1 MIDPLTYPDNWD
13 PQTGNLPKGV
23 PAPNETLGYAIL
35 RWCSAYIVHP
45 DGPKAGQ
52 PWQFTNEQKRFI
64 LWAYALKSP
73 EEWPET
79 EDESYF
85 RYTNVSLRRAKGWGK
100 TPLLAALAIIEFIGP
115 CRWGGWDEH
124 GMPIPVSVPLP
135 LVQIAAVSLDQTA
148 QTRDMIRGMLGES
161 PAEYTY
167 GLEIGKEKVQ
177 FRDGRSGRIEPVAA
191 SSRSLEGHRPTF
203 IIADES
209 HHWVQ
214 SNGGKEVFQTLQ
226 RNADKTMSYGS
237 RLMQTTNAFNPN
249 EDSVAQDT
257 HASFLVGTPGLLY
270 DCREGAPVEDLR
282 DTESVLRAL
291 RDAYGDS
298 YWAPVK
304 GLVAKATDP
313 MVPDAVFWRFYLNQ
327 IAESADNWID
337 RRMWNDLYKEEDPI
351 LPGDQIAIGFDGSL
365 RSDST
370 AIVGCRLRDGKT
382 FLIHI
387 QEDDGSEDWQVN
399 ALLVDKAMRSA
410 RDMYKVEWVFCD
422 PSYWQNSVGQWA
434 LDFKEL
440 DRDGRDI
447 VFEFNPQR
455 PKQMAEALERFH
467 TAVMLGEGICH
478 DGNPTIAQHI
488 GNAVT
493 YEVPQGILIRKE
505 SKNSKKKIDAAIAA
519 TLAYEARGEAIAD
532 GRMKIKRKAR
542 MRTY

>member
-1 MIDPLTYPDNWD
+1 MAYPDDWD

-23 PAPNETLGYAIL
+23 PAPHETLGYGIL
-35 RWCSAYIVHP
+35 RWCSKYIITP
-45 DGPKAGQ
+45 DGKRAGK

-64 LWAYALKSP
+64 LWAYALKSR
-73 EEWPET
+73 EDWPT
-79 EDESYF
+79 GDDESYF
-85 RYTNVSLRRAKGWGK
+85 LYTNISLRRAKGWGK
-100 TPLLAALAIIEFIGP
+100 TPLLAALAIIEYIGP
-115 CRWGGWDEH
+115 CRWGGWDEN
-124 GMPIPVSVPLP
+124 GLPIAVPVPLP
-135 LVQIAAVSLDQTA
+135 KVQIAAVSLDQTG
-148 QTRDMIRGMLGES
+148 QTRDMIRGMLSES
-161 PAEYTY
+161 PAEYEY
-167 GLEIGKEKVQ
+167 GLDVQKEKVQ
-177 FRDGRSGRIEPVAA
+177 FRDGRPGVIEPVAA
-191 SSRSLEGHRPTF
+191 ASRSLEGHRPTF
-203 IIADES
+203 VIADET

-257 HASFLVGTPGLLY
+257 YQSFLDETPGYLY
-270 DCREGAPVEDLR
+270 DCREGAPVEDLK
-282 DTESVLRAL
+282 DSEAVYQAL
-291 RDAYGDS
+291 KDAYGDS

-337 RRMWNDLYKEEDPI
+337 RRMWEDLLEDKDPI
-351 LPGDQIAIGFDGSL
+351 VPGDQIAIGFDGSL

-370 AIVGCRLRDGKT
+370 AIVGCRLRDGKL

-387 QEDDGSEDWQVN
+387 QEQPEKDPDWQVD
-399 ALLVDKAMRSA
+399 ALLVDKAMRKA
-410 RDMYKVEWVFCD
+410 REDYKVEWICCD
-422 PSYWQNSVGQWA
+422 PSYWQNAVGQWA

-455 PKQMAEALERFH
+455 PKPMAEALERFH

-478 DGNPTIAQHI
+478 DGNKTLAQHI
-488 GNAVT
+488 GHAVT

-505 SKNSKKKIDAAIAA
+505 SKSSKKKIDAAIAA

-532 GRMKIKRKAR
+532 GRMKVKRRAR